1 VQKTT
6 RPDLRRLWLQIRVAL
21 HAKQSTTQ
29 RAGLDAGD
37 DALDAAP
44 ALRAVE
50 KLFEASNLAVFRRCR
65 EHRRRFG
72 LGGQDMRPQGR
83 GRRQAE
89 DEVETVGAAEVD
101 RLRRAIMAIGTQ

>member
-1 VQKTT
+1 
-6 RPDLRRLWLQIRVAL
+6 LWLQIRVAL
-21 HAKQSTTQ
+21 HAKQSTSGTQ

-50 KLFEASNLAVFRRCR
+50 KLFEASNLAVFRRGR